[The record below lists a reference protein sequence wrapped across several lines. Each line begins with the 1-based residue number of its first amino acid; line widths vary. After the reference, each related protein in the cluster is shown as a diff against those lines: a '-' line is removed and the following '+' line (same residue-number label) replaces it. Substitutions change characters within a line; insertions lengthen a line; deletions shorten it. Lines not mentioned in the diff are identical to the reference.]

1 MKVKAENHPVAGVAF
16 ITGGGGGIGGA
27 TAERLAANG
36 VSVVVADFNA
46 KLAEAVAERII
57 SRGGRALPMAVDV
70 TKLAEVNAAVSAA
83 EAALGPIDFL
93 VNTAGHFQWAST
105 EDISGNDFEDMFRV
119 HVFGMH
125 SMVRSVLFG
134 MQSDEQELS

>member
-1 MKVKAENHPVAGVAF
+1 MKVKAENHPVAGVALLLAGRWHRR
-16 ITGGGGGIGGA
+16 T

-36 VSVVVADFNA
+36 VSVAVADLNA
-46 KLAEAVAERII
+46 RLSEAVAERII

-93 VNTAGHFQWAST
+93 VNTAGHFNGKTQKISLGMTLRTCLECTFSACIQWCA
-105 EDISGNDFEDMFRV
+105 RYC
-119 HVFGMH
+119 
-125 SMVRSVLFG
+125 LACK
-134 MQSDEQELS
+134 SDEQELS

>member
-46 KLAEAVAERII
+46 KLSEAVAERII

-70 TKLAEVNAAVSAA
+70 
-83 EAALGPIDFL
+83 
-93 VNTAGHFQWAST
+93 
-105 EDISGNDFEDMFRV
+105 
-119 HVFGMH
+119 
-125 SMVRSVLFG
+125 
-134 MQSDEQELS
+134 